1 MEVDIFWRPWEE
13 RARDTGEDAGVRD
26 MGGAGEGHGRSAG
39 RDMHSFNPGPPTHK
53 GGLDLFCR
61 HGRRQERAR
70 DTGEDAGVSDMGGA
84 GEGHGRWR
92 SAGEGQDLVSDMGV
106 AGEGGHGRSAGE
118 GHAFIQSS
126 PPDTQGGA
134 GSFLRPWEERARDTG
149 EDAGVSDMGVS
160 GRGRHRGS
168 GGARVRDNICFL
180 GRAGVRDTHSFNPGP
195 PWGAWI

>member
-1 MEVDIFWRPWEE
+1 
-13 RARDTGEDAGVRD
+13 
-26 MGGAGEGHGRSAG
+26 MGGAGEGHAFIQSR
-39 RDMHSFNPGPPTHK
+39 PPDTQ
-53 GGLDLFCR
+53 GGLGSFLR
-61 HGRRQERAR
+61 PWEERAR

-92 SAGEGQDLVSDMGV
+92 SAGEGQHWVSDMGV
-106 AGEGGHGRSAGE
+106 AGEGHGRSAGE

-160 GRGRHRGS
+160 GRGRHRGG
-168 GGARVRDNICFL
+168 GGARE
-180 GRAGVRDTHSFNPGP
+180 
-195 PWGAWI
+195 